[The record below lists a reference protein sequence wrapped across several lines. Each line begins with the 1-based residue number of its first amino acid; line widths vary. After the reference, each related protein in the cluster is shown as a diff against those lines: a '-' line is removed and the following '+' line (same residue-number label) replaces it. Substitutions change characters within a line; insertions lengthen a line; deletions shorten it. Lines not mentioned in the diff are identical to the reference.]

1 MGGRAVPTACG
12 ARPTCA
18 NVHEMRGD
26 DIVVML
32 TSVGTEEQGLDVA
45 EALVHRRHAVCVNMV
60 PSVRSI
66 YRWKGKVCED
76 SEYLLVIKTI
86 ARRFPDAAATIR
98 EINSYELPEILSFSI
113 RNADARFCQ
122 WIVDGAEEPRRR
134 KKKPVPAARPKSGRG
149 KTLKRRQR
157 PAEIRK

>member
-1 MGGRAVPTACG
+1 
-12 ARPTCA
+12 
-18 NVHEMRGD
+18 MRGD

-32 TSVGTEEQGLDVA
+32 TSVGTEEQGLDIA

-60 PSVRSI
+60 PSLRSI

-76 SEYLLVIKTI
+76 TEYLLVIKTI
-86 ARRFPDAAATIR
+86 AKRFPDAAETIR

-113 RNADARFCQ
+113 RSADARFCE
-122 WIVDGAEEPRRR
+122 WVVDGTEEPRRR
-134 KKKPVPAARPKSGRG
+134 RKAAPAPKRSRRAAAKRSKGR
-149 KTLKRRQR
+149 KR